1 MLGRIIYVL
10 IVAAVVLAGGWLL
23 DTLVS
28 EPGTLTLDYNDRIYQ
43 LSLFEAALLAVATV
57 VAVLIAIS
65 VVRFAYSLVRFIMG
79 DETAFSS
86 FFARSRERRGLDALS
101 KGLLAVA
108 EGDART
114 ALKKAKLAEK
124 YLKRPALTRLLNAQ
138 AAELAGDTARAEVYY
153 KALMAEDNTA
163 FVGSQGLLG
172 QAVAENDT
180 DRALQ
185 LAVHAH
191 ELKPKNAQAMET
203 LYTLQ
208 SQKFDWAGAR
218 KTVTEQKR
226 HGLLPK
232 PEALRREAA
241 LAYAQAED
249 AERVGE
255 KEHARK
261 LAVEAAK
268 LDPSNVDAVTGA
280 ARQLIDA
287 GSKRAASKLIVESW
301 RIGPHPKLAAAFAA
315 IEPDEAPAARR
326 RRFQALFD
334 MHPEHD
340 ETQFMKAELALVD
353 EDWTGARRA
362 IEDLRETEPSA
373 RSCAVFAA
381 IARGEGEPDHVIQA
395 WLARGLGAPRGSGN
409 DAMIS
414 NAAMLP
420 LLMGARDDSGMDDV
434 TEPQDDASAGDT
446 APEQDPEVEILEP
459 EDRTDDAPAA
469 EGATGTEAD
478 DAQKP
483 ESEKKPETVS

>member
-10 IVAAVVLAGGWLL
+10 VIAAIVLAGGWLL

-28 EPGTLTLDYNDRIYQ
+28 EPGTLTLDYNDRLYE
-43 LSLFEAALLAVATV
+43 LTLFEAALLTVAGII
-57 VAVLIAIS
+57 AVLITITLL
-65 VVRFAYSLVRFIMG
+65 RFGYSLIRFILG
-79 DETAFSS
+79 DETAFNS
-86 FFARSRERRGLDALS
+86 FFVRTRERRGLDALS

-108 EGDART
+108 EGDAKT

-124 YLKRPALTRLLNAQ
+124 HLKRPALTRLLNAQ
-138 AAELAGDTARAEVYY
+138 AAELAGDQARAETYY
-153 KALMAEDNTA
+153 KALMADDNTA
-163 FVGSQGLLG
+163 FVGTQGLLG
-172 QAVAENDT
+172 QAVASDDT

-185 LAVHAH
+185 LAVHSH

-208 SQKFDWAGAR
+208 SRKFDWAGAR
-218 KTVTEQKR
+218 KTVSEQKR
-226 HGLLPK
+226 YGLLPK
-232 PEALRREAA
+232 PEATRREAA
-241 LAYAQAED
+241 LVYAQAED
-249 AERVGE
+249 AQRLGE
-255 KEHARK
+255 SEHARK

-280 ARQLIDA
+280 ARQLIEA
-287 GSKRAASKLIVESW
+287 GSKRAATKLIVESW
-301 RIGPHPKLAAAFAA
+301 RIQPHPKLAAAFAA

-326 RRFQALFD
+326 RRFQSLFD
-334 MHPEHD
+334 MHPNHD

-395 WLARGLGAPRGSGN
+395 WLARGLGAPRSAGS

-420 LLMGARDDSGMDDV
+420 LLIGAQDMKDMDDV
-434 TEPQDDASAGDT
+434 TEAQEDAPADHAATKS
-446 APEQDPEVEILEP
+446 DPEVEILEP
-459 EDRTDDAPAA
+459 EDQAGEGQVDEAQVDGTDSP
-469 EGATGTEAD
+469 ESKK
-478 DAQKP
+478 KP
-483 ESEKKPETVS
+483 ESVS

>member
-1 MLGRIIYVL
+1 MLGRILYVL
-10 IVAAVVLAGGWLL
+10 VIAAVVLAGGWLL

-28 EPGTLTLDYNDRIYQ
+28 EPGTLTLDYNDRLYE
-43 LSLFEAALLAVATV
+43 LTLFEAALLIVTGV
-57 VAVLIAIS
+57 IAVLITIT
-65 VVRFAYSLVRFIMG
+65 VVRFAYSLLMFILG
-79 DETAFSS
+79 DETAFSR
-86 FFARSRERRGLDALS
+86 FFARARERRGLDALS
-101 KGLLAVA
+101 NGLLAVA

-138 AAELAGDTARAEVYY
+138 AAELAGDKPRAETYY
-153 KALMAEDNTA
+153 KALMADEKTA

-172 QAVAENDT
+172 QAMAADDT

-185 LAVHAH
+185 LAAH
-191 ELKPKNAQAMET
+191 LHDLNPKNAEAMET

-218 KTVTEQKR
+218 KTVTQQKR
-226 HGLLPK
+226 SGLLPK

-241 LAYAQAED
+241 LVYAQAED
-249 AERVGE
+249 AMRDGE
-255 KEHARK
+255 SESARN

-268 LDPSNVDAVTGA
+268 LDPSNVEAVTGA
-280 ARQLIDA
+280 ARQLIEA

-301 RIGPHPKLAAAFAA
+301 RIRPHSKLAAAFAA
-315 IEPDEAPAARR
+315 IEPDEAPNARK

-334 MHPEHD
+334 MHPNHE
-340 ETQFMKAELALVD
+340 ETQFMKSELALVD
-353 EDWTGARRA
+353 EDWAGARRA

-395 WLARGLGAPRGSGN
+395 WLARGLGAPRGAGSES
-409 DAMIS
+409 MIS

-420 LLMGARDDSGMDDV
+420 LLMGARDAAEMDDV
-434 TEPQDDASAGDT
+434 TETHDDDPSDDSESNAASEA
-446 APEQDPEVEILEP
+446 EILEP
-459 EDRTDDAPAA
+459 EGQSSHEEVDGDQGDGENQP
-469 EGATGTEAD
+469 D
-478 DAQKP
+478 P
-483 ESEKKPETVS
+483 EKKPETVS